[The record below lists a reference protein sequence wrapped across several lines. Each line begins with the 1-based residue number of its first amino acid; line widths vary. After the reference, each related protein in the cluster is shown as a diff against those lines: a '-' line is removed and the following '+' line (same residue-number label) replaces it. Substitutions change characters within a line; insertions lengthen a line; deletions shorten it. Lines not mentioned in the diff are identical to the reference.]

1 MRMRPSNVSTGQ
13 AVFEFGYGLSYTT
26 FSYTWYNDSTIISY
40 AIESFIKKKSNIE
53 NVLIESFRVNVT
65 NTGTMNGDDVILA
78 YIILP
83 QVLHDDETSPSKQL
97 FSFERI
103 NLNVEETKQVFF
115 PFNIESILTIA
126 RDDSKWLHPGQ
137 YNIRIGNQHMFTME
151 LHGDSALWQV
161 FK

>member
-1 MRMRPSNVSTGQ
+1 MIN
-13 AVFEFGYGLSYTT
+13 
-26 FSYTWYNDSTIISY
+26 
-40 AIESFIKKKSNIE
+40 KKYDTEDIL
-53 NVLIESFRVNVT
+53 VESFRVNVT